1 MQDKDAKKQSM
12 FQVAGRV
19 FYEANVFGYR
29 VTSFTN
35 SGFLEDKFYQIPPI
49 SSSKI
54 EFAKEH
60 LLEIGAGLLVL
71 GLLCIL
77 FGKTTP
83 KTS

>member
-1 MQDKDAKKQSM
+1 M
-12 FQVAGRV
+12 

-71 GLLCIL
+71 GLLRIL
-77 FGKTTP
+77 MGK
-83 KTS
+83 KTQKTN